1 LTKSQRVHDNVGQ
14 VNLILLITTG
24 SRILTISEFR
34 EPLVMG
40 FENEKRERERTKE
53 PAVPVISRT
62 SKSQWV

>member
-1 LTKSQRVHDNVGQ
+1 LTKSQRVHDNVRQ

-40 FENEKRERERTKE
+40 FENKKRERERTKE
-53 PAVPVISRT
+53 LEVPIISRT